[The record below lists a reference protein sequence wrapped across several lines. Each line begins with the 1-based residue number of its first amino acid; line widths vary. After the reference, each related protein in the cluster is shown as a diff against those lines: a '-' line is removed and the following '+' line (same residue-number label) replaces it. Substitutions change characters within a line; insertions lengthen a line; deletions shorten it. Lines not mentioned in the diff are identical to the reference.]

1 MYSSLGT
8 FTGMCKLNY
17 EFIEQFFSVLDHNG
31 VIYSLAAYSTLMQ
44 MKIAIVW
51 FTYQSVWFFIL
62 DFKIQWDSSCYR
74 ERYKNCA

>member
-8 FTGMCKLNY
+8 FTGLCKLNY

-44 MKIAIVW
+44 MKIAIV
-51 FTYQSVWFFIL
+51 
-62 DFKIQWDSSCYR
+62 
-74 ERYKNCA
+74 